1 MLQERVEDAQIN
13 NPLISVRDLFKDIA
27 FEKKTLFFLH
37 LLFCLDKASH
47 KSTLINGDNRR
58 S

>member
-1 MLQERVEDAQIN
+1 MLQERVQDAQIN

-37 LLFCLDKASH
+37 LLFCLDKASR
-47 KSTLINGDNRR
+47 KDLPKRP
-58 S
+58 

>member
-27 FEKKTLFFLH
+27 FEKNIILSASVVLF
-37 LLFCLDKASH
+37 
-47 KSTLINGDNRR
+47 G
-58 S
+58 